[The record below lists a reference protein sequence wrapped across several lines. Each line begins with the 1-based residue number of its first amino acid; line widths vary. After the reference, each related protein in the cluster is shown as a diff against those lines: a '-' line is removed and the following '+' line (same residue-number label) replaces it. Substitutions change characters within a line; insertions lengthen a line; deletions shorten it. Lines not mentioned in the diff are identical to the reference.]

1 MFKKMWEEIPTA
13 FKVLWISGAVISA
26 GFTGF
31 IVWAIYKI
39 VTYITAT
46 P

>member
-31 IVWAIYKI
+31 IAMSLLLRANVLYQ
-39 VTYITAT
+39 
-46 P
+46 